1 MKNYFSIIVCFV
13 LIFFPKLV
21 LGQQI
26 KHIGF
31 NNGNQSGAV
40 RAIEKDTLGYVWI
53 GTSQGLNRY
62 SGYKF
67 KNYNQFLSNGVVDII
82 SKRGILLVLSSKGE
96 LFQYQYE
103 QDRFKNILNLKGQ
116 NFLCFEL
123 INEDTLLVP
132 KASEKPTGVKNSA

>member
-82 SKRGILLVLSSKGE
+82 SKSGTLLVLSSKGE

-103 QDRFKNILNLKGQ
+103 QDSFKNIISLKSL

-123 INEDTLLVP
+123 INEDTLLIDVIN
-132 KASEKPTGVKNSA
+132 G